1 MQKFPNLTQEY
12 IRAHIKPTSDI
23 CARYLLSSPK
33 NTNIT
38 KAFINAVLED
48 AEEPLI
54 TSVEILS
61 PFNLRETVFAK
72 ETIID
77 VKVSNE
83 KKSKYD
89 IEIQTTTSDAFWNRM
104 MYYNNSLFNNQISS
118 SQKYETIKPTV
129 VIALLTDH
137 IYDKQTAVKPHDKM
151 HHFSYT
157 VHEDCHDDP
166 FFPNGDPEKYHVIE
180 LDRFAND
187 ENALYTVREGVQ
199 RKLRAS
205 LFHWLRFMLYGAEED
220 FMEAY
225 NETDTV
231 VREAKKDYEA
241 FISDEQMRDE
251 QLRHEMWL
259 HDQAQAK
266 SDAEKEGLEKGFAKG
281 LEQGIEKGLEQG
293 IEKGLEQG
301 REQGREQSREEIARK
316 LKSTGIALTV
326 ISSCTGLSIE
336 EIEKLQ

>member
-1 MQKFPNLTQEY
+1 MNAISNFSPEY
-12 IRAHIKPTSDI
+12 IRAHIKPMSDI

-48 AEEPLI
+48 AGEPLV

-61 PFNLRETVFAK
+61 PFNLKETFFAK
-72 ETIID
+72 ETIMD
-77 VKVSNE
+77 VKVSDE
-83 KKSKYD
+83 KGSKYD
-89 IEIQTTTSDAFWNRM
+89 IEIQTTTSDTFWNRM
-104 MYYNNSLFNNQISS
+104 MYYNNAMFNSQLGSS
-118 SQKYETIKPTV
+118 DKYEIIKPTV
-129 VIALLTDH
+129 VIALLNDH
-137 IYDKQTAVKPHDKM
+137 IYDKEATVKPHDKM

-157 VHEDCHDDP
+157 VHEDCHDEA
-166 FFPNGDPEKYHVIE
+166 FFPNGDPEKYHVLE

-187 ENALYTVREGVQ
+187 ENALYTVHDDVQ
-199 RKLRAS
+199 RKLS
-205 LFHWLRFMLYGAEED
+205 TNLFHWLRFMLYGAEED

-231 VREAKKDYEA
+231 VKEAKNDYEH

-316 LKSTGIALTV
+316 LKSTGIAVTV

-336 EIEKLQ
+336 EIE

>member
-1 MQKFPNLTQEY
+1 MNAISNFSPEY
-12 IRAHIKPTSDI
+12 IRAHIKPMSDI

-48 AEEPLI
+48 AGEPLV

-61 PFNLRETVFAK
+61 PFNLKETFFAK
-72 ETIID
+72 ETIMD
-77 VKVSNE
+77 VKVSDE
-83 KKSKYD
+83 KGSKYD
-89 IEIQTTTSDAFWNRM
+89 IEIQTTTSDTFWNRM
-104 MYYNNSLFNNQISS
+104 MYYNNAMFNSQLGSS
-118 SQKYETIKPTV
+118 DKYEIIKPTV
-129 VIALLTDH
+129 VIALLNDH
-137 IYDKQTAVKPHDKM
+137 IYDKEATVKPHDKM

-157 VHEDCHDDP
+157 VHEDCHDEA
-166 FFPNGDPEKYHVIE
+166 FFPNGDPEKYHVLE

-187 ENALYTVREGVQ
+187 ENALYTVHDDVQ
-199 RKLRAS
+199 RKLS
-205 LFHWLRFMLYGAEED
+205 TNLFHWLRFMLYGAEED

-231 VREAKKDYEA
+231 VKEAKNDYEH

-266 SDAEKEGLEKGFAKG
+266 SDAEKEGLAKG
-281 LEQGIEKGLEQG
+281 IAEGIEKGR
-293 IEKGLEQG
+293 IEKKI
-301 REQGREQSREEIARK
+301 EIARN
-316 LKSTGIALTV
+316 LKKAGVSFSI
-326 ISSCTGLSIE
+326 ISSSTGLSSD
-336 EIEKLQ
+336 EIEQLK

>member
-1 MQKFPNLTQEY
+1 MTHFTNLTQEY

-33 NTNIT
+33 NVHIT

-48 AEEPLI
+48 AKKPLV

-61 PFNLRETVFAK
+61 PFNLKENVYAK
-72 ETIID
+72 ETIMD
-77 VKVSNE
+77 VKVSDE
-83 KKSKYD
+83 KGSKYD

-104 MYYNNSLFNNQISS
+104 MYYNNAMFN
-118 SQKYETIKPTV
+118 SQMGTSDKYENIKPTV
-129 VIALLTDH
+129 VIALLIDH
-137 IYDKQTAVKPHDKM
+137 IYDKDKPVKQNDKM
-151 HHFSYT
+151 HHISHT
-157 VHEDCHDDP
+157 VHADDHTMP
-166 FFPNGDPEKYHVIE
+166 FFPDGDPETYHVLE

-187 ENALYTVREGVQ
+187 ENALYTICGKTQ
-199 RKLRAS
+199 RKLGTK

-225 NETDTV
+225 NETDTTV
-231 VREAKKDYEA
+231 KEAKTDYEN

-266 SDAEKEGLEKGFAKG
+266 SDARKEGLK
-281 LEQGIEKGLEQG
+281 LGIQEG
-293 IEKGLEQG
+293 IQEGIKEGIKEGIMQG
-301 REQGREQSREEIARK
+301 RNEKTREDAK
-316 LKSTGIALTV
+316 NLKNAGISASI
-326 ISSCTGLSIE
+326 ISSCTGLPLK
-336 EIEKLQ
+336 EIEKL